1 MSYMEKL
8 MSKLYGKIE
17 IIGSVF
23 ATDLNP
29 SGFFFFFFFKFKF
42 WSYLEPVKT

>member
-29 SGFFFFFFFKFKF
+29 SGFFFFFFF
-42 WSYLEPVKT
+42 